1 MIYKIIMSRGEAI
14 KIDEEDLRKLTDNIG
29 EKLVR
34 LKQGIINPSFMIS
47 IVPTDEEDVLKIP
60 IIDTTSGVAKITGY
74 TETLK
79 LKNII

>member
-1 MIYKIIMSRGEAI
+1 MSRGEAI